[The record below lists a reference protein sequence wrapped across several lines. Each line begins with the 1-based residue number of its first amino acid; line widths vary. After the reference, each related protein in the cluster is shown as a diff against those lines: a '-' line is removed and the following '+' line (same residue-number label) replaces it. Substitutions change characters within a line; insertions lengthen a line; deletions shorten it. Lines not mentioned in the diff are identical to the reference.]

1 LGDQPSPAAAPK
13 NRFPEDEE
21 TPGLAVYRRI
31 LSGITLVL
39 LTPELAWKTGRINV
53 RGERHHGVL
62 CAREFLEQRKF
73 ENSVDEIRKV
83 NQIDKFRNGT
93 KT

>member
-21 TPGLAVYRRI
+21 TPGIAIYRRI

-53 RGERHHGVL
+53 RRGTLPWRTVREGIFRT
-62 CAREFLEQRKF
+62 AQIREF
-73 ENSVDEIRKV
+73 VDEIRKV